1 MKPHLTIFQ
10 WCACLLFLAPG
21 TGLQAQTFPKDS
33 SRWNGNPQKFINMVF
48 LGDGYQAGEINKYG
62 EHVTNT
68 GDYLFQVSPFKE
80 YANYFN
86 VYAIKVPSIQSGAD
100 HPRTAVDCVPASEH
114 PLLATDNYFNST
126 FDYVSIHRLLVPTN
140 PAAVNNVIIDNL
152 PLYDQPLMLV
162 NSTFY
167 GGSGGSTAATASINT
182 ASFEIMVHEIGH
194 SFAGLADEY
203 WVNEVSAGER
213 ANMTREKDPQKVRWK
228 NWIGFKGVGI
238 YPHGTSGGLENWY
251 RPHESCEMRFLNNE
265 FCPVCKEAIVLRIMQ
280 HFGTPVQSRFPVDP
294 AVTLLT
300 DSMRFKVNLYK
311 PNPNTLRT
319 KWMLNGNLI
328 YVNRDSIFI
337 RSNQLIPGNNT
348 LSFEVLDTTPLI
360 RADNHAAMNTYKLNW
375 TIQLASTGNEDASA
389 SYGLRVYPNPAS
401 DELNIALDG
410 NQKKLKFEIHNS
422 LGQLVY
428 SDFMADKT
436 TIKTNAWTPGIYVL
450 KLENGN
456 SFISSKIMKE

>member
-21 TGLQAQTFPKDS
+21 PGLQAQTFPKDS

-48 LGDGYQAGEINKYG
+48 LGDGYQAGEINKYR
-62 EHVTNT
+62 EHVTST

-86 VYAIKVPSIQSGAD
+86 VYAIKVPSVQSGAD

-228 NWIGFKGVGI
+228 NWIGFKGVGV
-238 YPHGTSGGLENWY
+238 YPHGTSGGQENWY

-328 YVNRDSIFI
+328 YVNRDSILI

-360 RADNHAAMNTYKLNW
+360 RADSHAALNTHVLNW
-375 TIQLASTGNEDASA
+375 TIQLASTGNEDATA
-389 SYGLRVYPNPAS
+389 WQGLRVYPNPAS

-428 SDFMADKT
+428 SAYMTDKT
-436 TIKTNAWTPGIYVL
+436 TIKTNAWTPGIYLL
-450 KLENGN
+450 KLETEN
-456 SFISSKIMKE
+456 SYISSKIIKE